1 MINAPLRLKNAKG
14 WFAAGREVQQ
24 ALETLSDPGFKL
36 FIYICLNAR
45 RETGVLHTTQT
56 ELAQNLK
63 KSHGTI
69 RKCLREMETAGICR
83 NHFGH
88 SPARQ
93 GSVQIAPAY
102 WPYESAAAEPA
113 AEDAADIFVSEVR
126 KQLAERA
133 CICRSFSTADE
144 MLARR
149 WFDRGIP
156 LDRVGQAILLG
167 CIRKYV
173 AWRNNQAHGPISSLR
188 YFEPVLDEI
197 QQQEISPGYWGF
209 LRFRL
214 QRHEKL
220 WIDGHQKNT
229 TSLPEGDLDDNG
241 PKDRFKAAA
250 NKRPR
255 PQAE

>member
-1 MINAPLRLKNAKG
+1 MSDAAVRLKHARG

-24 ALETLSDPGFKL
+24 ALDALSDPGFKL

-45 RETGVLHTTQT
+45 RDTGVLHTTQT

-69 RKCLREMETAGICR
+69 RKCLHEMETAGICSNR
-83 NHFGH
+83 FGH
-88 SPARQ
+88 SPVRQ
-93 GSVQIAPAY
+93 GAVQISAAY
-102 WPYESAAAEPA
+102 WPYESTALDSPADEGADTFVAE
-113 AEDAADIFVSEVR
+113 IR

-133 CICRSFSTADE
+133 CVSGSFSTADE
-144 MLARR
+144 LLARQ

-156 LDRVGQAILLG
+156 LERVGQAILLG

-188 YFEPVLDEI
+188 YFEAILDEI
-197 QQQEISPGYWGF
+197 QQQKISPDYWGF

-220 WIDGHQKNT
+220 WIASQQKKTLSSTDSGGNDHGARRK
-229 TSLPEGDLDDNG
+229 S
-241 PKDRFKAAA
+241 KATV
-250 NKRPR
+250 NKRER
-255 PQAE
+255 SQAE